1 LVLVE
6 QRHLVHPEGMDHK
19 AAVLLLL
26 SLVEHRLYQMEV
38 DLVVDITDLVVQA
51 DLVAVELMQLLLLP
65 RMRDLL

>member
-6 QRHLVHPEGMDHK
+6 QHHLVHLEGMDHK

-26 SLVEHRLYQMEV
+26 SLEEHRLYQMEV

-65 RMRDLL
+65 RMQDLP